1 MVQRAFNE
9 HQLCAPCSLPDT
21 PTCCPDSF
29 NGQTPWEVNNVLS
42 VLLVLDFQM
51 RASEEVLVE
60 ALGQEEA
67 WKPNG
72 FPKALVSRT
81 WGQIPCTGAV
91 GLRISG
97 SGMRSQGGTRESW
110 TPSPRLGSRRQAG
123 VPRSRSHRRW
133 AERACC
139 SGQALGVAAGLVGGE
154 ERLSSQRVLAPP
166 APPTPRRP
174 RSL

>member
-29 NGQTPWEVNNVLS
+29 NGQTPWEVDNLS

-81 WGQIPCTGAV
+81 WGQIPCT
-91 GLRISG
+91 
-97 SGMRSQGGTRESW
+97 
-110 TPSPRLGSRRQAG
+110 
-123 VPRSRSHRRW
+123 
-133 AERACC
+133 
-139 SGQALGVAAGLVGGE
+139 
-154 ERLSSQRVLAPP
+154 
-166 APPTPRRP
+166 
-174 RSL
+174 